1 MERIIVEQLR
11 DRLYYATDTIVT
23 YIDSRVLICN
33 SNEFPQSLEDKAEF
47 ITTSKYYIL
56 ESGDLCP
63 CNDLYYKEDI
73 RLFSRI
79 SFERKEEIRKFTFEC
94 VYYGLMD
101 ELEDEG
107 KKKDL
112 GFLLDRAID
121 YLDEI
126 GLTRQKIQG

>member
-79 SFERKEEIRKFTFEC
+79 SFERKEEIRN
-94 VYYGLMD
+94 
-101 ELEDEG
+101 
-107 KKKDL
+107 
-112 GFLLDRAID
+112 
-121 YLDEI
+121 LDEI
-126 GLTRQKIQG
+126 GLTPAEKFKAEISDTLQRMIEKEKR

>member
-33 SNEFPQSLEDKAEF
+33 SNEFPQSLEDKAKF

-73 RLFSRI
+73 RLLSRI
-79 SFERKEEIRKFTFEC
+79 SFERKEGIRKFTNNRARKPIP
-94 VYYGLMD
+94 
-101 ELEDEG
+101 EG
-107 KKKDL
+107 M
-112 GFLLDRAID
+112 GFLARLFVMGWVEERRKDI
-121 YLDEI
+121 
-126 GLTRQKIQG
+126 KK

>member
-1 MERIIVEQLR
+1 MLKQKYFL
-11 DRLYYATDTIVT
+11 TDFFIL
-23 YIDSRVLICN
+23 S
-33 SNEFPQSLEDKAEF
+33 AEKQP
-47 ITTSKYYIL
+47 IKSSWRKIEWLPTSKYYIL

-63 CNDLYYKEDI
+63 CNDLYNKEDI

-79 SFERKEEIRKFTFEC
+79 SFERKEEIRRFTFEC

-112 GFLLDRAID
+112 GLLLNR
-121 YLDEI
+121 
-126 GLTRQKIQG
+126 T

>member
-63 CNDLYYKEDI
+63 CNDLYYKEDTGCSVESA
-73 RLFSRI
+73 SR
-79 SFERKEEIRKFTFEC
+79 E
-94 VYYGLMD
+94 
-101 ELEDEG
+101 
-107 KKKDL
+107 KKKSEN
-112 GFLLDRAID
+112 LLLNVSIT
-121 YLDEI
+121 
-126 GLTRQKIQG
+126 G

>member
-56 ESGDLCP
+56 
-63 CNDLYYKEDI
+63 
-73 RLFSRI
+73 
-79 SFERKEEIRKFTFEC
+79 
-94 VYYGLMD
+94 
-101 ELEDEG
+101 
-107 KKKDL
+107 
-112 GFLLDRAID
+112 
-121 YLDEI
+121 
-126 GLTRQKIQG
+126 

>member
-79 SFERKEEIRKFTFEC
+79 SFERKEEIRKFTNNRARKPIPLGVGVC
-94 VYYGLMD
+94 QHRNNKSK
-101 ELEDEG
+101 ELC
-107 KKKDL
+107 
-112 GFLLDRAID
+112 
-121 YLDEI
+121 
-126 GLTRQKIQG
+126 

>member
-73 RLFSRI
+73 RLFI
-79 SFERKEEIRKFTFEC
+79 SIGWQLHFFLFGQPLLKFI
-94 VYYGLMD
+94 LI
-101 ELEDEG
+101 
-107 KKKDL
+107 L
-112 GFLLDRAID
+112 GYIHSCPFM
-121 YLDEI
+121 
-126 GLTRQKIQG
+126 